1 MNAKIITV
9 WGANGSGKTTVAVNL
24 AAALADRDFM
34 VGIISSK
41 LSYGEIQSM
50 FGKRIEPD
58 KGIYKAISNGCN
70 TKNMFEA
77 TNNPNLFI
85 LSPPN
90 VFDGLLLTA
99 ISEETIKDLIADS
112 TIRFDYIIIDGSEEL
127 NNPVSSI
134 GLTMSNKI
142 VRVYKVSA
150 KDCIWHKA
158 MENMTNLLHL
168 REKTITVINGYDKT
182 CDKLAFFSSLDVKYD
197 FELPYVSNCAVYANS
212 GKLIYNSKLSN
223 GQYKKTIQKLAGQ
236 LMLGG

>member
-1 MNAKIITV
+1 MNAKIVTV

-24 AAALADRDFM
+24 AAALADRDLM

-41 LSYGEIQSM
+41 LTHGELQSV
-50 FGKRIEPD
+50 FGKRVEPE

-77 TNNPNLFI
+77 TDNPNLFI

-90 VFDGLLLTA
+90 VFDGMLLTA
-99 ISEETIKDLIADS
+99 ISADTVKDLIEDS

-142 VRVYKVSA
+142 VRVYKVCA

-158 MENMTNLLHL
+158 MENLTDLIHI
-168 REKTITVINGYDKT
+168 RSKTITVINGYDKS
-182 CDKLAFFSSLDVKYD
+182 CDKMAFLSGLDTKPD
-197 FELPYVSNCAVYANS
+197 FELPFVANCPTLTNS
-212 GKLIYNSKLSN
+212 GKLIYNSKLVN
-223 GQYKKTIQKLAGQ
+223 AHYKKTIQKLASQ
-236 LMLGG
+236 VMLGG